1 MRRAILAFVM
11 VAISVA
17 AAQPAAAVD
26 DRFRGWYRLVARE
39 APGATCHS
47 NSYVHRIHVRYVSA
61 SVREFRH
68 PRAETAHRFRYVLGE
83 RFPWQG
89 ELRHRAA
96 ELRYHPRTDSVVGIR
111 AGLQGCSYRL
121 RLDRIG

>member
-11 VAISVA
+11 VAIAA
-17 AAQPAAAVD
+17 AAQPAGAVD
-26 DRFRGWYRLVARE
+26 DGFRGWYRLVARE

-47 NSYVHRIHVRYVSA
+47 NSYGHRIHVRYVSA
-61 SVREFRH
+61 RVRDLRQ
-68 PRAETAHRFRYVLGE
+68 PRADTAHRFRYVRGE

-96 ELRYHPRTDSVVGIR
+96 ELRYDPATDTSVGSR
-111 AGLQGCSYRL
+111 SGLQGCRYRL
-121 RLDRIG
+121 RLVPVG